1 MNSRRQKGEELYRQ
15 RFDALG
21 LDFEFLRREWSR
33 NHDKRFWVR
42 CNRCGSELLR
52 SNDIFKGKSKG
63 IRCFVCGNGMKYHS
77 EQSNVILAYYQEG
90 HSSSETA
97 EAFGISKTK
106 VNSLVKFRGA
116 TNGRTFKQGGIESN
130 LKRSQTALGS
140 ESKHPSPYARAK
152 RLGLPAELGI
162 TLKKVYVRDKGI
174 CQICGL
180 ICFYPGDP
188 SSALYPTVDHIIPL
202 GNDPQKRGGHIWK
215 NVQLA
220 HRICNSHKSDLIGKE
235 WNNAS

>member
-15 RFDALG
+15 RFNALG
-21 LDFEFLRREWSR
+21 LDFEFLRREWSKD
-33 NHDKRFWVR
+33 HDKRFWVR

-52 SNDIFKGKSKG
+52 NNDLFKGKAKG

-77 EQSNVILAYYQEG
+77 EQANVILEFYQEG
-90 HSSSETA
+90 HSVTETA
-97 EAFGISKTK
+97 KIFGISKSR
-106 VNSLVKFRGA
+106 VNDLIKFRGA
-116 TNGRTFKQGGIESN
+116 TNGRTFEQGGIESN
-130 LKRSQTALGS
+130 LKRSQDALGS
-140 ESKHPSPYARAK
+140 DSKHPSYYSRAK

-162 TLKKVYVRDKGI
+162 TLKKLYDRDKGI

-180 ICFYPGDP
+180 ICIYPGDP
-188 SSALYPTVDHIIPL
+188 QSQLYPSIDHIIPF
-202 GNDPQKRGGHIWK
+202 NKDPLKRGGHTWK

-220 HRICNSHKSDLIGKE
+220 HRICNCHKSDLIGKE